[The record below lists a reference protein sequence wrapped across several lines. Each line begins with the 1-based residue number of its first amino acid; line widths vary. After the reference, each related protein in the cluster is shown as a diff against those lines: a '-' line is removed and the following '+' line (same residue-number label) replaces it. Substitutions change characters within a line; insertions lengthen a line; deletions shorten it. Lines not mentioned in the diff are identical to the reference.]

1 MIKNKKVFVLGM
13 GKSGVSVAKLLASDN
28 EVLITDIKCDDYNLI
43 KELENLGVSVV
54 ITQNQSEV
62 FDSSFDYVIKNPGIK
77 LDHPVVIRANKLNI
91 PVITELEVGYM
102 YLPKVKIIG
111 ITGSNGK
118 TTTTT
123 LIYEML
129 KAASLPVHLAGNIG
143 IPLCSIIDKVKDGDI
158 LVIEVSSHQLVNL
171 DKFKCDI
178 SVLTNLSEVHLD
190 HFGTYDN
197 YKRAKMK
204 IFNNQTDK
212 DLAVLNKN
220 DAEVVKL
227 TENIPAHK
235 VYFSSESSDNAD
247 IYFNGRGIVYND
259 IEVVNVSDIRVKGV
273 HNYENIM
280 AAMLVAFE
288 FGITMEV
295 IREVLDNF
303 AGVPHRLE
311 FVTRIHG
318 RDFYNDS
325 KATNV
330 NSTITALKSFD
341 NNVVLILGGLDRG
354 HSFEGLKPYLGH
366 VINIVCY
373 GETKNRIKKFADE
386 CQIDVTVTDN
396 LEEATKAAYNISS
409 EGETV
414 LLSPACA
421 SWDQYDNFEQRGDEF
436 KKIVESFR

>member
-227 TENIPAHK
+227 TKNILAHK
-235 VYFSSESSDNAD
+235 VYFSSEPSDNAD

-396 LEEATKAAYNISS
+396 LEDATKAAYNISS

>member
-197 YKRAKMK
+197 YKRVKMK

-227 TENIPAHK
+227 TKNILAHK
-235 VYFSSESSDNAD
+235 VYFSSEPSDNAD

>member
-227 TENIPAHK
+227 TKKIPAHK

-421 SWDQYDNFEQRGDEF
+421 SWDQYDNFEQRGHEF
-436 KKIVESFR
+436 KKIGEGFR

>member
-43 KELENLGVSVV
+43 KELESLGVSVV

-227 TENIPAHK
+227 TKNILAHK
-235 VYFSSESSDNAD
+235 VYFSSEPSDNAD

>member
-227 TENIPAHK
+227 TKNIPAHK

>member
-129 KAASLPVHLAGNIG
+129 KAALLPVHLAGNIG

-227 TENIPAHK
+227 TKNIPAHK

>member
-227 TENIPAHK
+227 TKKIPAHK

-436 KKIVESFR
+436 KKIVEGFR

>member
-227 TENIPAHK
+227 TENILAHK
-235 VYFSSESSDNAD
+235 VYFSSEPSDNAD

-295 IREVLDNF
+295 IREVLDNC

-396 LEEATKAAYNISS
+396 LEDATKAAYNISS

>member
-77 LDHPVVIRANKLNI
+77 LDHPVIIRANKLNI

-227 TENIPAHK
+227 TKNIPAHK